1 MGNQKNFT
9 SHFTSNICSIKTRK
23 EAGMSVLSA
32 IFLLCLCTSSLAQK
46 ESASADKRNGRLF
59 FVSSSS
65 TTSTVLT
72 NTICFSAATGF
83 TACGRKK
90 RRSIELSGED
100 ETEASPTPVMR
111 NDEAY
116 EEEKL
121 ESGVSESAEDREG
134 RFLLYWLTTTSTSAT
149 TSYTGTST
157 LATLECPPSGFSLS
171 ACG

>member
-1 MGNQKNFT
+1 MVTPLLTPNCFCELNQKNFT

-23 EAGMSVLSA
+23 EAGDIIIITFYWDSDLDLST
-32 IFLLCLCTSSLAQK
+32 IKGCQCLLQSSYCVYAPPPSPKRSRLQQTSKNDKTLISLLINMIWLWR
-46 ESASADKRNGRLF
+46 RNGRLF

-111 NDEAY
+111 FIVY
-116 EEEKL
+116 
-121 ESGVSESAEDREG
+121 
-134 RFLLYWLTTTSTSAT
+134 
-149 TSYTGTST
+149 
-157 LATLECPPSGFSLS
+157 
-171 ACG
+171 